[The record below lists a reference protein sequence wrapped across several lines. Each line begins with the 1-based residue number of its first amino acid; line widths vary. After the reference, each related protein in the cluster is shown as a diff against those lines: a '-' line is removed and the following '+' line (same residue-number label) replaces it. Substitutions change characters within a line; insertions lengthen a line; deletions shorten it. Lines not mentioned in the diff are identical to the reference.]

1 MYALFFFFF
10 KQKTA
15 YEMRI
20 SDWSSDVCS
29 SDLVSI
35 HVWLIFTSLVPNLVS
50 RPLHFAAALPWVFL
64 FIPARNA
71 AERWIGIAATAF
83 GLLGAA
89 WLIVGRKA
97 ILDQYGSLDGSVG
110 QFVLAFGLIAV
121 VLEMAR
127 RAVQPVLPGVAVLC
141 LLYGFYGEHLPGML
155 GHPGLPIDYFLGS
168 MVLAEG
174 GRWGQLTGSSI
185 DLIEPFMILGD
196 AVSAGGAG
204 GGLSS
209 PGDQRGGR

>member
-83 GLLGAA
+83 GLFGAA
-89 WLIVGRKA
+89 WLILGRKA
-97 ILDQYGSLDGSVG
+97 ILDQYGSLDRKSTRLNPVTNAHL
-110 QFVLAFGLIAV
+110 VCRLL
-121 VLEMAR
+121 LEKKKNNNNT
-127 RAVQPVLPGVAVLC
+127 
-141 LLYGFYGEHLPGML
+141 E
-155 GHPGLPIDYFLGS
+155 
-168 MVLAEG
+168 
-174 GRWGQLTGSSI
+174 
-185 DLIEPFMILGD
+185 
-196 AVSAGGAG
+196 
-204 GGLSS
+204 
-209 PGDQRGGR
+209 